1 VVAINGEITAADI
14 YGSSALFH
22 QLARKLIESYA
33 LEALLARNET
43 KAAAKPP
50 AKEAAL
56 AFLTDV
62 SVASGKDENVAP
74 AIHRTTRETPKVV
87 LYEYTEADQSAARL
101 LHKNFV
107 KK

>member
-1 VVAINGEITAADI
+1 VIEGGKQDRTIAIDVA
-14 YGSSALFH
+14 
-22 QLARKLIESYA
+22 IESYA

-50 AKEAAL
+50 AKEATL

-62 SVASGKDENVAP
+62 SVASGRNEEVAP
-74 AIHRTTRETPKVV
+74 AIRRTTRETAKVV
-87 LYEYTEADQSAARL
+87 LYEYTEADQSSGAARL